1 MIDYAIQ
8 SLILIYFYAK
18 KVNTNKSYF
27 EINTYVLVL
36 VEIYLAEGMI
46 IILNI
51 DNNTQKLSTSLTE
64 LIMQKTMFESG
75 AKASPESL
83 TAQIRGL
90 NDLTDSLS
98 NYLKEHCESK
108 SN

>member
-1 MIDYAIQ
+1 
-8 SLILIYFYAK
+8 
-18 KVNTNKSYF
+18 
-27 EINTYVLVL
+27 
-36 VEIYLAEGMI
+36 
-46 IILNI
+46 
-51 DNNTQKLSTSLTE
+51 
-64 LIMQKTMFESG
+64 MQKTMFESG

-90 NDLTDSLS
+90 NDLTESLS